1 MSNKVKKNPEST
13 TIDDSPEQEY
23 YPKYILESGGPVTI
37 NITINGNDN
46 NVRVLSGQAP
56 PPPKPGGH

>member
-1 MSNKVKKNPEST
+1 MSSKAKKNQEST
-13 TIDDSPEQEY
+13 TSDESPEQEY
-23 YPKYILESGGPVTI
+23 YPKYILESAGAVTI
-37 NITINGNDN
+37 TITINGNDN

>member
-1 MSNKVKKNPEST
+1 MQQKAKKNQEST
-13 TIDDSPEQEY
+13 TTDDSPEQEY
-23 YPKYILESGGPVTI
+23 YPKYILESAGPVTI